1 MNKHTVQKIIKNDAS
16 AQNSA
21 VYTFY
26 YIKNTRDVSGG
37 EITFLTGVN

>member
-1 MNKHTVQKIIKNDAS
+1 MQKIIKNYTS

-26 YIKNTRDVSGG
+26 YIKNTRNVSGRK
-37 EITFLTGVN
+37 ITFFAGIN